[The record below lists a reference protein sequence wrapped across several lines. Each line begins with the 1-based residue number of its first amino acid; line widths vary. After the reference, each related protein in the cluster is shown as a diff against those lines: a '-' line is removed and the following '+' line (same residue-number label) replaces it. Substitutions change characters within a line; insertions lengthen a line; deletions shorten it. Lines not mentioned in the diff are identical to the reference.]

1 MRSPPAGRWQANAA
15 THSGRYV
22 RLTLDAN
29 ILIVGPDA
37 TREPKSAA
45 SGGNQYAPF
54 IVAGRTLT

>member
-1 MRSPPAGRWQANAA
+1 MYSFPVGRWQAKAA

-22 RLTLDAN
+22 KPTLDAN

-45 SGGNQYAPF
+45 SGGNQDAPF
-54 IVAGRTLT
+54 IVVGRTPT